1 MMLFEVDQFRSIK
14 MQRVEL
20 APITVLYGPNGSGKS
35 SLLYALLVMKNVL
48 LNMESQSGDFFN
60 LGFVNLGDRRSVIH
74 DHNVKE
80 VIYLE
85 TETTS
90 FGCRVMYRMQFARGR
105 GVSIDIQVLD
115 GDSSVSAHVEYR
127 SPFTS
132 FESQQ
137 EKVTFKGS
145 DLMIAWE
152 GTRGHVVV
160 DSSSQD
166 SREDVNNARLLETII
181 NEPMEFVR
189 EMCIAPLQMAFS
201 RGELTFTTTD
211 FSLNSTLFFSE
222 DQVGTLLA
230 TRNFLQTPVS
240 HYLEDITNRTLRVFS
255 PPGDLNYSIHVADQN
270 TGLETELVNDGY
282 GVNRAAWLLALALH
296 DETKWMCI
304 EEPETH
310 LHPTSIRQ
318 LVKTFVNVMH
328 NEDKRFLFT
337 THSEVFALATLS
349 EVARGNL
356 KPDEVAFYLTRKE
369 GKETKFERQE
379 INKHGQIEGGL
390 TSFMEGELEDLAVLF
405 GETN

>member
-1 MMLFEVDQFRSIK
+1 MKLDIKNFRSIK
-14 MQRVEL
+14 DQSVEL

-35 SLLYALLVMKNVL
+35 SLIYALLVMKNVL

-105 GVSIDIQVLD
+105 GVSIDVQVFD
-115 GDSSVSAHVEYR
+115 GDNSINAYARYR
-127 SPFTS
+127 SPFKS
-132 FESQQ
+132 IKRQ
-137 EKVTFKGS
+137 EKEVAFKGS
-145 DLMIAWE
+145 KLKVTWE
-152 GTRGHVVV
+152 GIRGRVEV
-160 DSSSQD
+160 DSHSQA
-166 SREDVNNARLLETII
+166 SGEDVNNAKLLEAII
-181 NEPMEFVR
+181 NEPIDLIR
-189 EMCIAPLQMAFS
+189 EVCIAPLQMAFS

-310 LHPTSIRQ
+310 LHPTSIRE
-318 LVKTFVNVMH
+318 LVKTFVNVMR

-337 THSEVFALATLS
+337 THSEVFALAILS
-349 EVARGNL
+349 EVARGHL
-356 KPDEVAFYLTRKE
+356 KPDDVAFYLTSKE
-369 GKETKFERQE
+369 GKETKYERQE
-379 INKHGQIEGGL
+379 VNERGQIEGGL
-390 TSFMEGELEDLAVLF
+390 TSFMEGELEDIAAFF
-405 GETN
+405 GRTS